1 MGRFIS
7 LYRFCRAL
15 AAIRSWRPPIGLPG
29 MTAYLGVMSTGRNL
43 DVLLDGPG
51 LYLHAEGP
59 WAAMTE
65 AEVHE
70 RLDALARLLA
80 RQAAE
85 RRERECRGAARDVED
100 TPPSSPML
108 AQAGAEFELVMSRLR
123 RKRHI
128 IPIAEA
134 ADANRKG
141 ERDHA

>member
-1 MGRFIS
+1 MGRLIG
-7 LYRFCRAL
+7 LYRICRAL
-15 AAIRSWRPPIGLPG
+15 IAIRSWRPPIGLPG
-29 MTAYLGVMSTGRNL
+29 MTPYLGLTSTGRDL

-51 LYLHAEGP
+51 LYLHASGP
-59 WAAMTE
+59 WAALTR

-85 RRERECRGAARDVED
+85 RKERECRGAAPDDED
-100 TPPSSPML
+100 TLPQGV
-108 AQAGAEFELVMSRLR
+108 AQAAAEFELVMSRLR

-141 ERDHA
+141 GRDHA